1 MESKRETVIV
11 AAPPSKS
18 VSHRMLI
25 GAALAAGDSV
35 VEHVLE
41 SRDIERTADIL
52 RAAGARIER
61 QGDGK
66 FAVSGV
72 AGTPAGGFDA
82 PVSCDVHESGTT
94 CRLLTAVLAAGKGMF
109 RIHGAPRMH
118 ERPIGELVD
127 VLRGRGV
134 RVTYEGRE
142 GCPPLLIDSDGMSGG
157 ATAIGLGES
166 SQYLSGLLLAAPL
179 TSGLTIEVSGDK
191 VVSWPY
197 VALTLQALE
206 DFGIG
211 FRVET
216 RETPRGKWQADDW
229 RTLREVRPGLV
240 RFVVSPGVYRAGNYR
255 VEGDWSNAS
264 YFLAAGAVG
273 PRPVRVAGLRV
284 DSLQGDR
291 AMLDILGRMG
301 ARFERADNGVVVA
314 PSSLTGVEVDMGHCP
329 DLVPTVAA
337 TAAFA
342 QGVTTI
348 RNVAHLRIKECDR
361 LSAPAAEL
369 RKAGVRVEELDDGLI
384 VHGSLRSGGPAPVID
399 EKVMPFLSYGDH
411 RMAMSLALLG
421 FAGVQVALDDPACV
435 AKSFPHFWN
444 EWEKV
449 RA

>member
-1 MESKRETVIV
+1 MENRRETVTV
-11 AAPPSKS
+11 TAPPSKS

-41 SRDIERTADIL
+41 SLDIERTADIL
-52 RAAGARIER
+52 RAAGARVER
-61 QGDGK
+61 LGEGR
-66 FAVSGV
+66 FAVTGV

-94 CRLLTAVLAAGKGMF
+94 CRLLTAVLAAGKGRF

-118 ERPIGELVD
+118 ERPIGQLVD
-127 VLRGRGV
+127 VLRGLGV
-134 RVTYEGRE
+134 RVTYEGRA
-142 GCPPLLIDSDGMSGG
+142 GCPPLHIDSDGMSGG
-157 ATAIGLGES
+157 TTAIGLDES

-179 TSGLTIEVSGDK
+179 TGGLTVEVSGGK

-206 DFGIG
+206 DFGLG

-216 RETPRGKWQADDW
+216 RGSVHAGWQADDW
-229 RTLREVRPGLV
+229 RALREVRPGLV
-240 RFVVSPGVYRAGNYR
+240 RFVVPPGVYRAGRYR
-255 VEGDWSNAS
+255 VEGDWSNVS

-273 PRPVRVAGLRV
+273 PRPVRVTGVRI

-301 ARFERADNGVVVA
+301 ARFEREDNGVVA
-314 PSSLTGVEVDMGHCP
+314 LPSDLNGVEVDMGHCP
-329 DLVPTVAA
+329 DLVPTVAV

-342 QGVTTI
+342 RGVTRI
-348 RNVAHLRIKECDR
+348 RNVAHLRIKESDR

-369 RKAGVRVEELDDGLI
+369 RKAGVRVDELDDGLV
-384 VHGSLRSGGPAPVID
+384 VHGALRRGGVARSGDG
-399 EKVMPFLSYGDH
+399 KVVPFLSYGDH

-421 FAGVQVALDDPACV
+421 FAGVQSVLDDPACV